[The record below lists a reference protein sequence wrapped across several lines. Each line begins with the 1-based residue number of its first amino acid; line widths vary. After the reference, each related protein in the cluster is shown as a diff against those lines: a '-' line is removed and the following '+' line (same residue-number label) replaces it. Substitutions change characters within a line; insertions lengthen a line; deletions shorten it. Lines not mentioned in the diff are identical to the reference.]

1 MGTTSIN
8 VDEDNKLKYAKNPN
22 KKKDNNKGDEND
34 EKEEEEQEQDKEED
48 KEEEKD
54 DKEDETKKI
63 RIKIKSDIGI
73 WEKDYNINKSLKEIE
88 LDFKLENNID
98 KDKKYE
104 FTLNNCELE
113 MDSRTLNS
121 IIIDEDQ
128 NEIIIEQKNPKIE
141 KNINIDNIDNISNPK
156 NINYIA
162 KPMANPFEIYI
173 FEIREKIIKKIK
185 YKKEKM
191 KYLELDKYGADSS
204 YCNGINHLFIS
215 GGTDPI
221 SNQILEMFVDLDI
234 ENNKLRKK
242 LNMPIAKRN
251 HSMIYFDEKVYII
264 GGNDVKTMFYDMKNQ
279 EIFEWKNL
287 NQKKYKPSL
296 IMHNSHI
303 FCFDFSQKYS
313 SEYCIEKISL
323 VSTISEWEIIR
334 PKFDSDIRNLISSE
348 KYFGIVQDKDENIF
362 FLGGVND
369 SENINDN
376 IFMKYNVQENM
387 IEKNKNLKLI
397 NIENNKDLIFEEKS
411 LLKLDG
417 DTCII
422 FPYFIQRNP
431 KILCYHKNNNS
442 LELIV
447 YHSKPQLKEKYNNNK
462 NIEALSGLKPNIPL
476 IKNNFVI
483 KNVDNKI
490 ETEKNRIN
498 KRSTKNEE
506 NENSKN
512 KERII
517 KNNSISNNISM
528 EKSRNE
534 EENNDNNKENR
545 DINKINKKD
554 KEESRNKI
562 IELNRSKSASSKHS
576 ENSNINK
583 PESEKEKSSIKSR
596 DKSIEINC
604 DNLKKEID
612 EDSQTETQKEE
623 QDKIEETIKDNN
635 DIIISQEKENFHS
648 CVNMNLN
655 FAKLDNNKAVK
666 NNLKKLNIAPA
677 EDVDVKVLKK
687 ARRQFNNFKVND
699 SDDFDNY

>member
-1 MGTTSIN
+1 MGTTSID

-34 EKEEEEQEQDKEED
+34 EKEEEQEQDKEED

-73 WEKDYNINKSLKEIE
+73 WEKDYNINSSLKEIE

-98 KDKKYE
+98 KDKKCE

-191 KYLELDKYGADSS
+191 KYLELDKYGTDSS

-221 SNQILEMFVDLDI
+221 SNQILDMFVDLDI

-264 GGNDVKTMFYDMKNQ
+264 GGNDEKTMLYDMKNQ

-296 IMHNSHI
+296 IIHNFHI

-313 SEYCIEKISL
+313 SEYSIEKINL
-323 VSTISEWEIIR
+323 ISTIVEWEIIR
-334 PKFDSDIRNLISSE
+334 PKFDSDITNLISSE
-348 KYFGIVQDKDENIF
+348 KYFGIVQDKDENII

-376 IFMKYNVQENM
+376 IFMKYNAEENM

-411 LLKLDG
+411 LLKLDE
-417 DTCII
+417 DTYII

-431 KILCYHKNNNS
+431 KILYYHKNNNS

-447 YHSKPQLKEKYNNNK
+447 YHSKPQLKEKYNNYK

-512 KERII
+512 KERTI

>member
-1 MGTTSIN
+1 
-8 VDEDNKLKYAKNPN
+8 
-22 KKKDNNKGDEND
+22 
-34 EKEEEEQEQDKEED
+34 
-48 KEEEKD
+48 
-54 DKEDETKKI
+54 
-63 RIKIKSDIGI
+63 
-73 WEKDYNINKSLKEIE
+73 
-88 LDFKLENNID
+88 
-98 KDKKYE
+98 
-104 FTLNNCELE
+104 
-113 MDSRTLNS
+113 
-121 IIIDEDQ
+121 
-128 NEIIIEQKNPKIE
+128 
-141 KNINIDNIDNISNPK
+141 
-156 NINYIA
+156 
-162 KPMANPFEIYI
+162 
-173 FEIREKIIKKIK
+173 
-185 YKKEKM
+185 
-191 KYLELDKYGADSS
+191 
-204 YCNGINHLFIS
+204 
-215 GGTDPI
+215 
-221 SNQILEMFVDLDI
+221 
-234 ENNKLRKK
+234 
-242 LNMPIAKRN
+242 
-251 HSMIYFDEKVYII
+251 
-264 GGNDVKTMFYDMKNQ
+264 MKNQ

-296 IMHNSHI
+296 IIHNSHI

-313 SEYCIEKISL
+313 SEYSIEKINL
-323 VSTISEWEIIR
+323 ISTIVEWEIIR
-334 PKFDSDIRNLISSE
+334 PKFDSDITNLISSE
-348 KYFGIVQDKDENIF
+348 KYFGIVQDKDENII

-376 IFMKYNVQENM
+376 IFMKYNAEENM

-411 LLKLDG
+411 LLKIDG

-431 KILCYHKNNNS
+431 KILYYHKNNNS

-447 YHSKPQLKEKYNNNK
+447 YHSKPQLKEKYNNYK

-512 KERII
+512 KERTI

-554 KEESRNKI
+554 KGESRNKI